1 MEDWLERLSGYASPH
16 SKVVKTGS
24 WGLWRWEMGS
34 LASTSEDMPHRLGA
48 TKPCPLLAQRKCPSP
63 ATPDLENQGWGDD
76 RP

>member
-1 MEDWLERLSGYASPH
+1 
-16 SKVVKTGS
+16 
-24 WGLWRWEMGS
+24 MGS
-34 LASTSEDMPHRLGA
+34 LASTSEDMPHHLGA